1 MVSGD
6 GWSTV
11 FKQAPLMVFPLAELS
26 LNITEYQ
33 ASTWSEAQGESLPHK
48 GGWWVGSNPLSWPG
62 DPFLFWKLRA
72 WQGHLY
78 GSPPQPHPRWNSFC
92 WQWHFHLAKL
102 NQPRMKIIG
111 ILSSGFAFHW
121 LMGIIKWQRQISA
134 SKLRKAWSLNIVQH
148 PSFCLLVLW
157 CFY

>member
-78 GSPPQPHPRWNSFC
+78 GSPPTPPKMKLILLAMTLSFGKIKS
-92 WQWHFHLAKL
+92 AKNEDYWYTIKRFCISL
-102 NQPRMKIIG
+102 IDRNY
-111 ILSSGFAFHW
+111 
-121 LMGIIKWQRQISA
+121 KWQRQISA